1 MKEAETSRI
10 LNEKISELKEILERK
25 ETLFQSKEKKWAEV
39 EKIVVV
45 YARKDLELREK
56 LTDIKYICDD
66 PSSKRK
72 ITTVINENDDLH
84 RKVEEYKK
92 QLEEMK
98 EQMTMQTE
106 ANPYDFESDFLQDGA
121 SQRIATYVP
130 VKKNKSQ
137 FFSKPKLNFE
147 PYKRQNKDDL
157 NQKIYIKE

>member
-1 MKEAETSRI
+1 MKEAETNRI
-10 LNEKISELKEILERK
+10 LNEKITELKEILERK

-92 QLEEMK
+92 EIDELR
-98 EQMTMQTE
+98 EQMTM
-106 ANPYDFESDFLQDGA
+106 
-121 SQRIATYVP
+121 
-130 VKKNKSQ
+130 
-137 FFSKPKLNFE
+137 
-147 PYKRQNKDDL
+147 
-157 NQKIYIKE
+157 